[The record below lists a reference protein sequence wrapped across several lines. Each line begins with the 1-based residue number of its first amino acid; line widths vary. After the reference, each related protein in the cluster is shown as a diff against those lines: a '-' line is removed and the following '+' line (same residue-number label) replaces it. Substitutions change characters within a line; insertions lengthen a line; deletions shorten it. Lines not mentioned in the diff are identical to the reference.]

1 MPKAIAQSKVEEMG
15 SLTSAERGVEVRRRL
30 LAAAAELIPL
40 VGWRGVSTRVV
51 AQKAGVAPGLVHYH
65 FDSVQ
70 SLLRQAVLEVMGEV
84 LAAVPPVLSGA
95 ESGEEALGQLLASF
109 DDFDGTDSTSLLFLE
124 AYLAATRDSQLRA
137 ELSGL
142 LDEVRVAL
150 AAWLDAQGTPA
161 PAATAAVL
169 VAALDGV
176 MLHRALQPA
185 MTTGEIVPVLR
196 RLLGDPGSGTQEKDR
211 SERR

>member
-1 MPKAIAQSKVEEMG
+1 MSSP
-15 SLTSAERGVEVRRRL
+15 TSAERGVEVRGRL

-40 VGWRGVSTRVV
+40 LGWRGVSTRVV

-70 SLLRQAVLEVMGEV
+70 SLLRQAAVGVMGQV

-95 ESGEEALGQLLASF
+95 ESGEKAMGQLLASF
-109 DDFDGTDSTSLLFLE
+109 EDFDGTDSTSLLFVE

-137 ELSGL
+137 ELSRIL
-142 LDEVRVAL
+142 EEARLAL
-150 AAWLDAQGTPA
+150 TAWLDAQGTPA

-169 VAALDGV
+169 IATLDGV
-176 MLHRALQPA
+176 MLHRAVQPA
-185 MTTGEIVPVLR
+185 MTTGEIGPVLH
-196 RLLGDPGSGTQEKDR
+196 RLLGNPGNGKEEAG

>member
-137 ELSGL
+137 ELSG
-142 LDEVRVAL
+142 
-150 AAWLDAQGTPA
+150 T
-161 PAATAAVL
+161 TAFFSSARAEQVL
-169 VAALDGV
+169 GWKHDL
-176 MLHRALQPA
+176 
-185 MTTGEIVPVLR
+185 
-196 RLLGDPGSGTQEKDR
+196 
-211 SERR
+211 

>member
-1 MPKAIAQSKVEEMG
+1 MSSP
-15 SLTSAERGVEVRRRL
+15 TSAERGVEVRGRL

-40 VGWRGVSTRVV
+40 LGWRGVSTRVV

-70 SLLRQAVLEVMGEV
+70 SLLRQAAVGVMGQV

-95 ESGEEALGQLLASF
+95 ESGEKAMGQLLASF
-109 DDFDGTDSTSLLFLE
+109 EDFDGTDSTSLLFVE

-137 ELSGL
+137 ELSRIL
-142 LDEVRVAL
+142 EEARLAL
-150 AAWLDAQGTPA
+150 TAWLDAQGTPA

-169 VAALDGV
+169 IATLDGV
-176 MLHRALQPA
+176 MLHRAVQPA
-185 MTTGEIVPVLR
+185 MTTGEIGPVLH
-196 RLLGDPGSGTQEKDR
+196 RLLGNPGNGKEEAG
-211 SERR
+211 SEGR